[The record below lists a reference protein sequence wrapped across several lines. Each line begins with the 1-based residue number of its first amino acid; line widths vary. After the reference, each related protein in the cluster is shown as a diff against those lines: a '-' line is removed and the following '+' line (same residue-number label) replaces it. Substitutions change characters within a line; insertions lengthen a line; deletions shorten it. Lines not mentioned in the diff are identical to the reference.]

1 MPVNIN
7 GGYRFQRAS
16 VGSNRGPDGTCE
28 NDFVHCVSPPALQNR
43 EIGGC
48 GALPDTPEFT
58 NEVQHF
64 LEEVL
69 RWGGATSSFPWKID
83 ARLPGFLPMAAR
95 SGKSR
100 QLWIARHQRFL
111 GS

>member
-1 MPVNIN
+1 MCVTE
-7 GGYRFQRAS
+7 Y
-16 VGSNRGPDGTCE
+16 GS
-28 NDFVHCVSPPALQNR
+28 
-43 EIGGC
+43 
-48 GALPDTPEFT
+48 PEFT

-64 LEEVL
+64 LLEEL
-69 RWGGATSSFPWKID
+69 PWGGVTASFPLKID

-111 GS
+111 GN